1 MQYYCVVL
9 LVLHCDPMTMH
20 MYPVMLTAPMMKY
33 SPDCM
38 MLVALVSLS
47 KRAAC
52 CSMERDM
59 STGS

>member
-1 MQYYCVVL
+1 MCL
-9 LVLHCDPMTMH
+9 LLRHDATTTDTVTLHDAAMTMMH
-20 MYPVMLTAPMMKY
+20 LLMMY